1 VIAEWKVKRNKA
13 GRWFWHMVA
22 ANGQVIFTSGEDFA
36 SQENAKRACE
46 NAMARSARA
55 PLKVEDPNAAMLASI
70 RRAAAKQA
78 ARPTSASVLSGL
90 IDASRRAAS

>member
-1 VIAEWKVKRNKA
+1 MVAEWRVKRNKA

-55 PLKVEDPNAAMLASI
+55 PLKVEDPNAAMLAAI

-78 ARPTSASVLSGL
+78 ARPTPQSLLGEML
-90 IDASRRAAS
+90 DRRRAEA